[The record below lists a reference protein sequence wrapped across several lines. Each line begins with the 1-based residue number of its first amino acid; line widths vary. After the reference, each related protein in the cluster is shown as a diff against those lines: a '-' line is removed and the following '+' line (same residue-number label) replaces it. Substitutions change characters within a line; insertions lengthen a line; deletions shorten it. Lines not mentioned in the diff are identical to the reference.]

1 MERWRRWFASDKL
14 LRLHFLASPFGIA
27 LTTWLV
33 TRWRTGSADFD
44 ELANFVSISA
54 VIYGGLAVAV
64 ELLIMGG
71 ARVVFYGIATIIKLL
86 DERKADKRAEA
97 VRLVSNDN
105 TLFEEVL
112 EQRRAKERDTDNAK

>member
-1 MERWRRWFASDKL
+1 M
-14 LRLHFLASPFGIA
+14 
-27 LTTWLV
+27 
-33 TRWRTGSADFD
+33 
-44 ELANFVSISA
+44 
-54 VIYGGLAVAV
+54 
-64 ELLIMGG
+64 
-71 ARVVFYGIATIIKLL
+71 FYGIATIIKLV